1 MQCWIRKAIRAT
13 ILGFASWA
21 ASTGARADDE
31 LPPAPVAAD
40 EIARPKQFPLE
51 DFEHLAPPPQQPS
64 AAESPLQLLEESP
77 EVQEFARRLSEKLQ
91 AEEKR
96 KTGPSR
102 SWRFDSSAYSLPAG
116 RPTKSEKGALSGES
130 CNGNCPICGAAV
142 KSEGDVTLEKLG
154 MRPRKPAAHWLF
166 EDIDVGELRDEAADK
181 GDAKLLPGEPA
192 QVILELRER
201 LGNSALE
208 GSEFTVK
215 PDALAKL
222 IRALDREAQQEE
234 PAPPAYPTPEETV
247 PAPPAENAADH
258 LAEISALR
266 LASRQLEE
274 AADVLEQQNL
284 FERADELREQADRL
298 RRDARAYLQD
308 NSATQPAP
316 ASFEQSSAPKL
327 IEQPVV
333 QAVALQPV
341 KGEFSSFLESSRRN
355 RAGKRTNGKLTR
367 EFVDGVESFLD
378 ELAKIRNAIDEMV
391 KPQALSAVYGGFSF
405 VR

>member
-1 MQCWIRKAIRAT
+1 MQCWIRKAVRAA
-13 ILGFASWA
+13 ILGFACWA
-21 ASTGARADDE
+21 ASQAAWADDE
-31 LPPAPVAAD
+31 LLPAPVAD
-40 EIARPKQFPLE
+40 DDIASPKQFPPE
-51 DFEHLAPPPQQPS
+51 DFKHLAPPSPQPS
-64 AAESPLQLLEESP
+64 YESPLRLLEQSP

-91 AEEKR
+91 AEAER
-96 KTGPSR
+96 KTDPARSSWTEAFSR
-102 SWRFDSSAYSLPAG
+102 GASTEAVS
-116 RPTKSEKGALSGES
+116 RPMKREKGALSGQS
-130 CNGNCPICGAAV
+130 CDGNCPICGAAV
-142 KSEGDVTLEKLG
+142 KGEEDVTIEKLG

-166 EDIDVGELRDEAADK
+166 EDIDVGDFRDEAADK

-201 LGNSALE
+201 LGGSALE

-234 PAPPAYPTPEETV
+234 PAPPAYSTPEDTV

-258 LAEISALR
+258 QAEISALR

-308 NSATQPAP
+308 PSAAPPAP
-316 ASFEQSSAPKL
+316 PAFDQSSAPKL
-327 IEQPVV
+327 IEQPVI
-333 QAVALQPV
+333 QAMALQPLQ
-341 KGEFSSFLESSRRN
+341 GDFSGFLKSSRRN
-355 RAGKRTNGKLTR
+355 PASKKPKSNLTP
-367 EFVDGVESFLD
+367 EFVDGVDLFLD
-378 ELAKIRNAIDEMV
+378 ELAKIRYAIDEIV
-391 KPQALSAVYGGFSF
+391 KPQTLNFYYSLS
-405 VR
+405 R

>member
-13 ILGFASWA
+13 ILGFACWA
-21 ASTGARADDE
+21 ANAGARAEDE
-31 LPPAPVAAD
+31 LLPAPVAAD
-40 EIARPKQFPLE
+40 DIARPKHFPPE
-51 DFEHLAPPPQQPS
+51 DFKHLVPPPQQPS
-64 AAESPLQLLEESP
+64 AVDSPLRLLEESP
-77 EVQEFARRLSEKLQ
+77 EVQEFARRLNEKLQ

-96 KTGPSR
+96 KTGPAR
-102 SWRFDSSAYSLPAG
+102 SWRFDSSACSLPVS
-116 RPTKSEKGALSGES
+116 RPMKSAKGALSAES
-130 CNGNCPICGAAV
+130 CDGNCPICGAAV

-166 EDIDVGELRDEAADK
+166 EDIDVGELRDESENK
-181 GDAKLLPGEPA
+181 GEAKLLPGEPA

-208 GSEFTVK
+208 GTEFRVK

-234 PAPPAYPTPEETV
+234 LAPPIYATPDEPLPAPPVED
-247 PAPPAENAADH
+247 AADH
-258 LAEISALR
+258 QAEISALR

-298 RRDARAYLQD
+298 RRDARAYLQEKG
-308 NSATQPAP
+308 
-316 ASFEQSSAPKL
+316 ASQSVPSSFDQSSAPKL
-327 IEQPVV
+327 IEQPVI

-341 KGEFSSFLESSRRN
+341 QGEFASFLKSSRRN
-355 RAGKRTNGKLTR
+355 PLGKRPTNK
-367 EFVDGVESFLD
+367 
-378 ELAKIRNAIDEMV
+378 
-391 KPQALSAVYGGFSF
+391 
-405 VR
+405 